1 MIFNGLEYMRHV
13 IVGPVEPR
21 DPVMNVSVSSLE
33 QVKST
38 VLDLAIRF
46 GPRALV
52 AILILFVGTMVARAV
67 SRWLLK
73 ALHRIELEPPVRE
86 LLARIGWIVTFA
98 LFFVLALQNLGVE
111 LLPLIA
117 GVGVAGAG
125 VALATQGVLS
135 NLVAGLSIIF
145 AKPFRVGEYIS
156 IVGEEGLVVTITL
169 FTTTLTHP
177 DKSRVVIPN
186 RKIVGE
192 ILHNFG
198 TIRQL
203 DIVVGVAYDT
213 DMTAAFAAIAEILQA
228 NPRVLRDPGPIVQTL
243 LLGDSSVNIGIRPW
257 VNVSDYRAA
266 LGEINTAVLET
277 FRARGIVLPFP
288 QREVRVLEKTPRG

>member
-1 MIFNGLEYMRHV
+1 MNASV
-13 IVGPVEPR
+13 TSVE
-21 DPVMNVSVSSLE
+21 
-33 QVKST
+33 QIKAT
-38 VLDLAIRF
+38 AIDLAIRF
-46 GPRALV
+46 GPKVLV
-52 AILILFVGTMVARAV
+52 AGLILFGGFMMARAV
-67 SRWLLK
+67 SRWLAR
-73 ALHRIELEPPVRE
+73 ALQRIDLEPPVRS
-86 LLARIGWIVTFA
+86 LLARIGWILTFA
-98 LFFVLALQNLGVE
+98 LFLVMALQNLGVE

-125 VALATQGVLS
+125 LALATQGVLS

-156 IVGEEGLVVTITL
+156 IVGEEGLVNTITL

-177 DKSRVVIPN
+177 DRSRVVIPN

-198 TIRQL
+198 TVRQIE
-203 DIVVGVAYDT
+203 IVVGVAYDT
-213 DMTAAFAAIAEILQA
+213 DMNAAAAAISTVLEE
-228 NPRVLRDPGPIVQTL
+228 NPRVLRDPAPIVQTL

-257 VNVSDYRAA
+257 VAVTDYRAA
-266 LGEINTAVLET
+266 MGEINQSVLEI

-288 QREVRVLEKTPRG
+288 QREVRLIDR

>member
-1 MIFNGLEYMRHV
+1 
-13 IVGPVEPR
+13 
-21 DPVMNVSVSSLE
+21 MNVSVSSLE
-33 QVKST
+33 QAKST
-38 VLDLAIRF
+38 LIDLAIRF
-46 GPRALV
+46 GPRVLV
-52 AILILFVGTMVARAV
+52 AILILFVGVMVARTV
-67 SRWLLK
+67 SRWVLK

-98 LFFVLALQNLGVE
+98 LFFVLALENLGVE

-156 IVGEEGLVVTITL
+156 IVGEEGVVVTITL

-257 VNVSDYRAA
+257 VAVSDYRAA

-288 QREVRVLEKTPRG
+288 QREVRVLPQSTSKML